1 MPLWQR
7 SFGERRSRWERFDF
21 SRRNSERF
29 GAEWHATRTK
39 KCDGFVRRQR
49 RCLMAAKLIRQPD
62 ALPIEAHDE
71 KSRQVAAWV
80 LEELGTPRNLYR
92 VDAKPLWD
100 EYFRVNVYCR
110 QDVGLSAKEMA
121 VTDSFS

>member
-1 MPLWQR
+1 
-7 SFGERRSRWERFDF
+7 
-21 SRRNSERF
+21 
-29 GAEWHATRTK
+29 
-39 KCDGFVRRQR
+39 
-49 RCLMAAKLIRQPD
+49 
-62 ALPIEAHDE
+62 
-71 KSRQVAAWV
+71 V

-121 VTDSFS
+121 VTDSFFVFQTNDGYLTNPPIERKYGL